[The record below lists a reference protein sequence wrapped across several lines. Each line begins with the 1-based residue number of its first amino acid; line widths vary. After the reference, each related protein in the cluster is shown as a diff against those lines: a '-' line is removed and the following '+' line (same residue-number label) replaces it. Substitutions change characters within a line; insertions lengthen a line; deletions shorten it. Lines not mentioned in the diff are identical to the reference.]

1 MSRPRLG
8 PLAAAIKLATILGAI
23 LGTAGCSDSPSP
35 ITVPGG
41 DATRG
46 RGIVAERQC
55 GACHIVPGIRSAR
68 GRVGPTLA
76 RFAHRPYLAGKWPND
91 PEHLVRWLRDPP
103 AMAPHTAMPAVLP
116 DDAAARDAAAFLYTL
131 R

>member
-1 MSRPRLG
+1 MSAPRFG
-8 PLAAAIKLATILGAI
+8 PLAAALMLGTI
-23 LGTAGCSDSPSP
+23 LGTAACSDSAPP
-35 ITVPGG
+35 ISVPGG

-46 RGIVAERQC
+46 RDVVAERQC
-55 GACHIVPGIRSAR
+55 GACHVVPGIRSAR

-91 PEHLVRWLRDPP
+91 PEHLLRWLRDPP

-116 DDAAARDAAAFLYTL
+116 DDAAARDVAAFLYTL